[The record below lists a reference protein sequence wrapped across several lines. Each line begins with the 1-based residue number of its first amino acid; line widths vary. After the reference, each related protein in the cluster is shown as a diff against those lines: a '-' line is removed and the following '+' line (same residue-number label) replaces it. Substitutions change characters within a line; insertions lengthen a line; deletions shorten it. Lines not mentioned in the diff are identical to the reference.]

1 MKTLLILGAGTAGT
15 IVANKMSRRLD
26 PRYWRIVVVDRE
38 KRHFYQPGYLFIPF
52 GQYSP
57 AQVVK
62 PKRNF
67 LPSRVEVVFDDVE
80 IIDPPNSQVKL
91 AGSTEKIVYDQLVIA
106 TGCDIDPTETPG
118 LVDGGWRKN
127 IFDFYT
133 FEGASALGAHLR
145 NWPGGRLVMSIAEMP
160 IKCPVAPLEFLFL
173 ADAYFTQRGMRN
185 KVDLHLVTPL
195 SGAFTKP
202 TSSRVLG
209 EFLQRKGISVTPDFD
224 IARVD
229 SREKKI
235 VAWDNTEVTYD
246 VLVSIPTNMGD
257 ACIARSGLGNEL
269 NFVPTNKQTLQADGL
284 EDVFVLGDASNLPTS
299 KAGSVAHFQSEIL
312 FENIM
317 EHIEGRPATAHFD
330 GHSNCF
336 IETGFGKGMLIDF
349 NYDTEPLPGEF
360 PLPGIGPFQLLGES
374 PINHYGKMMFRWVY
388 WNLLLRG
395 MELPIQAEMSMAGKR
410 VQS

>member
-1 MKTLLILGAGTAGT
+1 MRDMLILGGGTAGT
-15 IVANKMSRRLD
+15 IMANKLASAMD
-26 PRYWRIVVVDRE
+26 EHEWRITVVDGTE
-38 KRHFYQPGYLFIPF
+38 EHYYQPGFLFVPF
-52 GQYSP
+52 GTYRMRDI
-57 AQVVK
+57 VK
-62 PKRNF
+62 PRRQY
-67 LPSRVEVVFDDVE
+67 LPGRVKFILSR
-80 IIDPPNSQVKL
+80 IDRIDAEKKTVLL
-91 AGSTEKIVYDQLVIA
+91 ANDEPLRYDCLIIA
-106 TGCDIDPTETPG
+106 TGTDIHPEQIEG
-118 LVDGGWRKN
+118 LADEEWGRSK
-127 IFDFYT
+127 FDFYT
-133 FEGASALGAHLR
+133 PKGADRLGQFFKG
-145 NWPGGRLVMSIAEMP
+145 WQGGKLVVSIAEMP

-235 VAWDNTEVTYD
+235 VAWDDTEVTYD

-312 FENIM
+312 FENII

>member
-1 MKTLLILGAGTAGT
+1 MRDMLILGGGTAGT
-15 IVANKMSRRLD
+15 IMANKLASALD
-26 PRYWRIVVVDRE
+26 EHEWRITVVDGTE
-38 KRHFYQPGYLFIPF
+38 EHYYQPGFLFVPF
-52 GQYSP
+52 GTYRMRDI
-57 AQVVK
+57 VK
-62 PKRNF
+62 PRRQY
-67 LPSRVEVVFDDVE
+67 LPGRIKFILSG
-80 IIDPPNSQVKL
+80 IDRIDAEKKTVLL
-91 AGSTEKIVYDQLVIA
+91 ASGEPLRYDCLIIA
-106 TGCDIDPTETPG
+106 TGADIHPEQIEG
-118 LVDGGWRKN
+118 LADEEWGRSK
-127 IFDFYT
+127 FDFYT
-133 FEGASALGAHLR
+133 PKGADRLGQFFKG
-145 NWPGGRLVMSIAEMP
+145 WQGGKLVVSIAEMP

-173 ADAYFTQRGMRN
+173 ADAYFTQRGIRD

-202 TSSRVLG
+202 TCSRVLG
-209 EFLQRKGISVTPDFD
+209 GFLQRKGISVTPDFD

-229 SREKKI
+229 SKERKI
-235 VAWDNTEVTYD
+235 VAWDETEVSYD

-284 EDVFVLGDASNLPTS
+284 EDIFVLGDASNLPTS

-317 EHIEGRPATAHFD
+317 EHIEGCPATAHFD

-360 PLPGIGPFQLLGES
+360 PFPGIGPFKLLGES
-374 PINHYGKMMFRWVY
+374 SINHYGKMMFRWVY

-395 MELPIQAEMSMAGKR
+395 VELPIHAKMSMAGKR
-410 VQS
+410 VQP

>member
-1 MKTLLILGAGTAGT
+1 MLILGGGTAGT
-15 IVANKMSRRLD
+15 IMANKLASALD
-26 PRYWRIVVVDRE
+26 EHEWRITVVDGTE
-38 KRHFYQPGYLFIPF
+38 EHYYQPGFLFVPF
-52 GQYSP
+52 GTYRIRDI
-57 AQVVK
+57 VK
-62 PKRNF
+62 PRRQYLPGSIKFILSGIDRIDAEKKTVF
-67 LPSRVEVVFDDVE
+67 LANREPLR
-80 IIDPPNSQVKL
+80 
-91 AGSTEKIVYDQLVIA
+91 YDCLIIA
-106 TGCDIDPTETPG
+106 TGTDIHPEQIEG
-118 LVDGGWRKN
+118 LADEEWGRSK
-127 IFDFYT
+127 FDFYT
-133 FEGASALGAHLR
+133 AKGADRLGHFFKS
-145 NWPGGRLVMSIAEMP
+145 WQGGKLVVSIAEMP

-173 ADAYFTQRGMRN
+173 ADAYFTQRGIRD
-185 KVDLHLVTPL
+185 KVDLQMVTPL
-195 SGAFTKP
+195 TGAFTKP

-209 EFLQRKGISVTPDFD
+209 DFLERKGISVTPDFD

-229 SREKKI
+229 SQEKKI
-235 VAWDNTEVTYD
+235 VAWDDTEVAYD
-246 VLVSIPTNMGD
+246 ALVSIPTNMGD

-360 PLPGIGPFQLLGES
+360 PLPGIGPFKLLGES
-374 PINHYGKMMFRWVY
+374 SINHYGRMMFRWVY

-410 VQS
+410 VQP